1 MLLTMTID
9 NMRNLQ
15 KEEIHMAAEHQRLM
29 DAWRELWGQ
38 YKAIIDAFDGMI
50 YICSSSC
57 EIEFVNRHLA
67 EMLGYSPLGQKCYK
81 AFYNLNHP
89 CPRCS
94 KEKVLR
100 GETIRQKSFNPQ
112 NNRTYYQVATPFYM
126 KGEALMMMT
135 IHYLPANCPIQ
146 LISIEPEEAPEEVA
160 GRQVA

>member
-1 MLLTMTID
+1 MRLAIAID
-9 NMRNLQ
+9 KMRNLH
-15 KEEIHMAAEHQRLM
+15 KEELHMAAEHQRRM
-29 DAWRELWGQ
+29 DAWRDLWGQ
-38 YKAIIDAFDGMI
+38 YKAIIDAFDGLI
-50 YICSSSC
+50 YICSAAF

-94 KEKVLR
+94 HEKALQ
-100 GETIRQKSFNPQ
+100 GETIRQKFFNPQ

-126 KGEALMMMT
+126 KAEALMMMT
-135 IHYLPANCPIQ
+135 IQYLPANCPSQ
-146 LISIEPEEAPEEVA
+146 LLSIEPEEAPEEVS

>member
-1 MLLTMTID
+1 MLLTITRET
-9 NMRNLQ
+9 MRNLL
-15 KEEIHMAAEHQRLM
+15 KEGTHMAAAHQRLM

-50 YICSSSC
+50 YICSASF

-81 AFYNLNHP
+81 AFYNLDHP

-94 KEKVLR
+94 KEKVL
-100 GETIRQKSFNPQ
+100 GGATIRQQSFNPQ
-112 NNRTYYQVATPFYM
+112 NHRTYYQVATPFYM
-126 KGEALMMMT
+126 KGEALMMVT
-135 IHYLPANCPIQ
+135 IQYLPANCSTQ
-146 LISIEPEEAPEEVA
+146 MISMEPEGAPEEMA

>member
-1 MLLTMTID
+1 MLLTITRET
-9 NMRNLQ
+9 MRNLL
-15 KEEIHMAAEHQRLM
+15 KEGTHMAAAHQRLM

-38 YKAIIDAFDGMI
+38 YKAIIDAFDGLI
-50 YICSSSC
+50 YICSASF

-81 AFYNLNHP
+81 ALYNLDHP

-112 NNRTYYQVATPFYM
+112 NNRTYYQVATPFYL
-126 KGEALMMMT
+126 KSEAFMMMT
-135 IHYLPANCPIQ
+135 IQYLPANCPSQ
-146 LISIEPEEAPEEVA
+146 MISMEPEEAPEEVS
-160 GRQVA
+160 GRHVA